1 MYLFKC
7 RDLLVIGTDLIET
20 DSSLYQDFE
29 FVRHLLRL
37 VRKDQLLKAL
47 TDLHLEFTINFWPH
61 IQAVTSLSA
70 YALHSVIIFG
80 GFTDHWIQKRVDKEG
95 LYHEFLLAGMDMEP
109 VITTTVQ
116 YLLYL
121 HIFLI
126 VLRFSSFATGQ
137 CPLILAEHDKKM
149 SKEADTPLY
158 KSVSIKDTDITVENT
173 SVRSNQRA
181 PDLAVLM
188 GLVTSKERT
197 EDVRREETMDVD
209 GRSGKRESKFFSKF
223 FGARKNLE
231 RLRSVLWLGI
241 HLRFWYEVSLVGG
254 IVTAMAFDTPMPTV
268 VSLMDI
274 FLWDFN
280 RIFVDAVCNSVMQVR
295 TSLSFSCIRQSCAFV
310 KICPTN
316 M

>member
-1 MYLFKC
+1 MDQSRRKGEMYLFKC

-137 CPLILAEHDKKM
+137 CPLILAEHDQKM

-197 EDVRREETMDVD
+197 EDVRREETMDLD
-209 GRSGKRESKFFSKF
+209 GRSG
-223 FGARKNLE
+223 
-231 RLRSVLWLGI
+231 
-241 HLRFWYEVSLVGG
+241 VSLVGG
-254 IVTAMAFDTPMPTV
+254 IVTSMAFDTPMPTV